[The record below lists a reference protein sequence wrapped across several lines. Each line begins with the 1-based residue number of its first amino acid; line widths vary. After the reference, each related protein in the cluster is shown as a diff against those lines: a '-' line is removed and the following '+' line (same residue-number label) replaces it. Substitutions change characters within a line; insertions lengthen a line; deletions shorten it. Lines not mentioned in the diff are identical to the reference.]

1 MIAPE
6 RETRVTGFLITFT
19 NFIVLSNVHNFI
31 NFMYIYIY
39 ICIYVCVCVCM
50 CVCVCVCVC
59 VCARARARMCVCVY
73 VCCGDAEIHGL
84 VSRRGVISLGVMD
97 L

>member
-19 NFIVLSNVHNFI
+19 NFIVLSNVHNFV

-39 ICIYVCVCVCM
+39 IYMYICM
-50 CVCVCVCVC
+50 CVRVHVCVCVCVC
-59 VCARARARMCVCVY
+59 VRARARVCVCVCMY
-73 VCCGDAEIHGL
+73 VAGTQKYMGWCPGAE
-84 VSRRGVISLGVMD
+84 
-97 L
+97 